1 MLSGTAHSLLL
12 GLPWHYKYIF
22 DHIHYNNHIFNK
34 NALNVQCI
42 MNVEFNIILQ
52 NTEKLM
58 ACLVTFFV
66 FRFHFLLLDIE
77 RKYMGEG
84 EMKKGGGRTNK
95 KNLEKLISEI
105 IPFD

>member
-1 MLSGTAHSLLL
+1 
-12 GLPWHYKYIF
+12 
-22 DHIHYNNHIFNK
+22 
-34 NALNVQCI
+34 

-84 EMKKGGGRTNK
+84 EMKKGGGRKNRKLRKTNFRD
-95 KNLEKLISEI
+95 NSFRLTIEQNDFI
-105 IPFD
+105 